1 MKFNLVDGR
10 GYFAS
15 LNNVLND
22 GDTSIGQPDGL
33 RLALLQH
40 ILHLSPG
47 LGLIPVPVEVSRAI
61 GLYREKR
68 VSAIGCKTHRPV
80 NEVEVKVVGLE
91 GFESSIQTFLDTI
104 VVRGPARER

>member
-15 LNNVLND
+15 LDNVLND
-22 GDTSIGQPDGL
+22 GNTSIGQPDGL
-33 RLALLQH
+33 GLALLQH

-61 GLYREKR
+61 GLSREKR
-68 VSAIGCKTHRPV
+68 VSAVGYKTHRPV

-91 GFESSIQTFLDTI
+91 GFKSSIQTLFDT
-104 VVRGPARER
+104 VMVRGPAVER